1 MIAET
6 EPFCD
11 ENGEEEEEEGL
22 VEICVPHRDSTHN
35 RKGEANVK
43 EKDAATGWLCVGPV
57 TSDWEGVG
65 GECVVLV
72 NIKVASEWG
81 NVRENEEERQ
91 IVEFVI
97 DDLKCE

>member
-35 RKGEANVK
+35 RKGEVDVRG
-43 EKDAATGWLCVGPV
+43 KDVTTRGLCVGPM
-57 TSDWEGVG
+57 TGDQEGFE

-72 NIKVASEWG
+72 NGKVGVAMGRGG
-81 NVRENEEERQ
+81 NVVSA
-91 IVEFVI
+91 IGGVCF
-97 DDLKCE
+97 